1 MEVAWGGGADG
12 RVTES
17 VSSRLSTLGLEALR
31 FESMAEREEENE
43 ACFCFLLLFLFEYNE
58 RAEKDTE

>member
-31 FESMAEREEENE
+31 FESMAEREEENK
-43 ACFCFLLLFLFEYNE
+43 ACFCFLLFLFEYIE
-58 RAEKDTE
+58 RVEKDTD